1 LNTPKAMS
9 EIQPI
14 IPPSI
19 ARPHGSVRLL
29 PAASARNTKPDWMQ
43 EPNKKNK
50 ERKEKAAQ
58 EEKAAKEV
66 EAVQEKAENEAGDE
80 NPDANGCCIMF

>member
-1 LNTPKAMS
+1 MNTPKAMS

-29 PAASARNTKPDWMQ
+29 PAASAGNTKPDWM
-43 EPNKKNK
+43 EELNKKNK
-50 ERKEKAAQ
+50 ERKEKATQ
-58 EEKAAKEV
+58 EEKA
-66 EAVQEKAENEAGDE
+66 VQSDLYLIGKTY
-80 NPDANGCCIMF
+80 